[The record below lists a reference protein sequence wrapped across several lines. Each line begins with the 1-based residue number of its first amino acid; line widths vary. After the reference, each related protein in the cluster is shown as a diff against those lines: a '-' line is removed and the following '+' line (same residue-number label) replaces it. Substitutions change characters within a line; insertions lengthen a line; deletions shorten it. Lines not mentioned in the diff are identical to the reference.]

1 MAATCTDTG
10 NKEHWKCS
18 VCGALFSD
26 ALGTTPTTAE
36 SVEIAATGHD
46 LTETEAKAAT
56 CTEDGNI
63 AYWTCGTCGKLFKD
77 SEGTQEISQ
86 SETIVAANHDLS
98 KTEAKAAT
106 CTEAGNIEYW
116 TCSECGKNFSD
127 EKGET
132 EISQEETVV
141 AATGHA
147 WGEWTE
153 VKPATEEEEGLQTRT
168 CSNDESHKEE
178 RTVHSL
184 EKTEAK
190 DATCTEAGN
199 TEYWKCSRCRKYFSD
214 AEGTTEITADDVE
227 IAATGHTLTHVE
239 AKDATCTEAGNIE
252 YWTCSKCNKLF
263 SDEGTTEITADA
275 TVVAAK
281 GHSLEKTEAKVATC
295 TEAGNTAYWTCSE
308 CKKLF
313 GDDKGTT
320 EITEEATVVAA
331 KGHSLEKTEA
341 KAATCTEAG
350 NTEYWTC
357 TECKKLFSDDKGT
370 TEITAEDTVVAA
382 KGHSLEKTDAKD
394 ATCTEAGNT
403 EYWTCSECE
412 KLFGDDKG
420 TTEIT
425 EAETVVAAKGHSLEK
440 TDAKDATCTEDGNTE
455 YWTCSECKK
464 LFGDD
469 KGTTEIT
476 VEDTVVAAKGHS
488 LEKTEAKAATCTE
501 AGNTEYWTCS
511 ECKKLFSDDKG
522 TTEITADATVVAAK
536 GHSLEKTDAKAATCT
551 EAGNTEYWT
560 CSECKKLFSDE
571 AGTTEI
577 TADATVVA
585 AKGHSLEKT
594 EAKDATCTE
603 AGNTEYWTCGEC
615 NKIFSDAKG
624 KTEIA
629 EADTVVAAK
638 GHDWGDWVVDKDAT
652 EDEEGLETRTC
663 KNDPSHKEERPIDK
677 LPHTHN
683 LTKTEGKAATCTEAG
698 NIEYWTCSKCE
709 KLYSDEAGTKEITQ
723 KDTVAAAKGHS
734 WSGWTVTKKATCTE
748 NGSQVRTCSVCK
760 EEETGVIKAT
770 GHKWNTTY
778 TVDKKPTASSNG
790 SKSIHCSVCGSIKP
804 GSVQSIPRLTGSW
817 IKDSTGWWY
826 RWSDGT
832 YPAGKFENIGG
843 KTYYFNKAG
852 YMVTGWQYIGG
863 KWYYFDENGA
873 MTRGWLKQGGTWY
886 YLNGSGVMV
895 TGLQNIGGVRYYFN
909 GSGAMQT
916 GWQYI
921 GGKWYYFDGS
931 GAMTRG
937 WLKQGGTWYY
947 LNGSGVM
954 VTGWQNIGGVRYY
967 FNGSGAMQTGWQY
980 IGGKWYYFNGDG
992 AMQTGWRY
1000 LGGTWYY
1007 MNGSG
1012 IMVTGWQQIG
1022 GVWYYFNGS
1031 GAMQTDWQYIGGKW
1045 FYFDGSGAMV
1055 TNKWVGDYYLTG
1067 SGAMATN
1074 TWIGSYYVG
1083 ADGKWIPGYGARS
1096 SSGSSSAN
1104 ASSGIVYWVS
1114 GGSVYHSTDRCPALG
1129 RSNPSSIM
1137 HGTIAESGK
1146 PRPCKDCY

>member
-1 MAATCTDTG
+1 M
-10 NKEHWKCS
+10 
-18 VCGALFSD
+18 
-26 ALGTTPTTAE
+26 
-36 SVEIAATGHD
+36 GHT
-46 LTETEAKAAT
+46 LA
-56 CTEDGNI
+56 
-63 AYWTCGTCGKLFKD
+63 
-77 SEGTQEISQ
+77 
-86 SETIVAANHDLS
+86 
-98 KTEAKAAT
+98 KTEAEAAT
-106 CTEAGNIEYW
+106 CTEAGNIDYWTCGTCKKLFSDAEGTTEIEEKDTVVAAMGHTLAKTEAEAATCTEAGNTEYW
-116 TCSECGKNFSD
+116 TCGTCGKIFSD

-141 AATGHA
+141 AA
-147 WGEWTE
+147 
-153 VKPATEEEEGLQTRT
+153 EG
-168 CSNDESHKEE
+168 
-178 RTVHSL
+178 
-184 EKTEAK
+184 
-190 DATCTEAGN
+190 
-199 TEYWKCSRCRKYFSD
+199 
-214 AEGTTEITADDVE
+214 
-227 IAATGHTLTHVE
+227 
-239 AKDATCTEAGNIE
+239 
-252 YWTCSKCNKLF
+252 
-263 SDEGTTEITADA
+263 
-275 TVVAAK
+275 
-281 GHSLEKTEAKVATC
+281 
-295 TEAGNTAYWTCSE
+295 
-308 CKKLF
+308 
-313 GDDKGTT
+313 
-320 EITEEATVVAA
+320 
-331 KGHSLEKTEA
+331 
-341 KAATCTEAG
+341 
-350 NTEYWTC
+350 
-357 TECKKLFSDDKGT
+357 
-370 TEITAEDTVVAA
+370 
-382 KGHSLEKTDAKD
+382 
-394 ATCTEAGNT
+394 
-403 EYWTCSECE
+403 
-412 KLFGDDKG
+412 
-420 TTEIT
+420 
-425 EAETVVAAKGHSLEK
+425 
-440 TDAKDATCTEDGNTE
+440 
-455 YWTCSECKK
+455 
-464 LFGDD
+464 
-469 KGTTEIT
+469 
-476 VEDTVVAAKGHS
+476 
-488 LEKTEAKAATCTE
+488 
-501 AGNTEYWTCS
+501 
-511 ECKKLFSDDKG
+511 
-522 TTEITADATVVAAK
+522 
-536 GHSLEKTDAKAATCT
+536 
-551 EAGNTEYWT
+551 
-560 CSECKKLFSDE
+560 
-571 AGTTEI
+571 
-577 TADATVVA
+577 
-585 AKGHSLEKT
+585 
-594 EAKDATCTE
+594 
-603 AGNTEYWTCGEC
+603 
-615 NKIFSDAKG
+615 
-624 KTEIA
+624 
-629 EADTVVAAK
+629 
-638 GHDWGDWVVDKDAT
+638 
-652 EDEEGLETRTC
+652 
-663 KNDPSHKEERPIDK
+663 
-677 LPHTHN
+677 HN
-683 LTKTEGKAATCTEAG
+683 LTKTEAKDATCTEAG

-863 KWYYFDENGA
+863 KWYYFDEN
-873 MTRGWLKQGGTWY
+873 
-886 YLNGSGVMV
+886 
-895 TGLQNIGGVRYYFN
+895 
-909 GSGAMQT
+909 
-916 GWQYI
+916 
-921 GGKWYYFDGS
+921 